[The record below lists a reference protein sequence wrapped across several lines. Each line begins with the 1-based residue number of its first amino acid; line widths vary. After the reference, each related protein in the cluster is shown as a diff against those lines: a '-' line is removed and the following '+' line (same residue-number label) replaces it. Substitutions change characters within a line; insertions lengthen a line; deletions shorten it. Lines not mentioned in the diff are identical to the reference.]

1 MILAGR
7 STTGPRCPKG
17 TPGSLRLSL
26 FSLIF
31 AFQLMCVSGLSAL
44 DFRSP
49 GDPHKIAKELLAN
62 MSDEE
67 ILAQTFMLG
76 WVGADPSPLL
86 LEWVEKHHIGGIKI
100 FGWNTEDTARL
111 ARTVGILQGAATAAP
126 LKIPLFVAT
135 DQEGG
140 WIRHV
145 KGSTSETPGN
155 MAIGASGFPRDA
167 LLSGYYIG
175 REISA
180 IGINMN
186 FAPTVDLFTKRD
198 STLIGPRAF
207 GDDPVQTAI
216 LGAAFAKGLE
226 RSGVIATAKHYP
238 GHGGTELDSHSVLP
252 SVDSTE
258 SMLWERELIPYRL
271 LAKEGIPAV
280 MSGHIAFPRTPAGW
294 EPASMSKWFLTD
306 LLRGKLGYK
315 GLLITDDLLMNGAT
329 MSAGSLSRAA
339 KLALEAGNDV
349 ILLSST
355 PLMDDPVWTNLLFAY
370 KNEKAFR
377 ARIREAALRN
387 LTLKLDYL
395 RRDTAPPLVPDLAT
409 LAEKVPDM
417 EGQHFFLGLAARSVT
432 NIGAGNF
439 PIEIKKD
446 ERILIA
452 GQFDEFIAAGNTAYP
467 KARSYRFSYL
477 PFDKALPEEKAQ
489 LVHLAKDVDTV
500 IICVANPASLELLQS
515 LKDLGKRI
523 VVISSLT
530 PVYMDKAL
538 WVDAAVAVYSYAK
551 ESFIAGFSAL
561 SGSIP
566 ATGKIPFAPR
576 NGTAKEQGQ

>member
-1 MILAGR
+1 
-7 STTGPRCPKG
+7 
-17 TPGSLRLSL
+17 
-26 FSLIF
+26 
-31 AFQLMCVSGLSAL
+31 
-44 DFRSP
+44 
-49 GDPHKIAKELLAN
+49 
-62 MSDEE
+62 
-67 ILAQTFMLG
+67 
-76 WVGADPSPLL
+76 
-86 LEWVEKHHIGGIKI
+86 
-100 FGWNTEDTARL
+100 
-111 ARTVGILQGAATAAP
+111 
-126 LKIPLFVAT
+126 
-135 DQEGG
+135 
-140 WIRHV
+140 
-145 KGSTSETPGN
+145 

-167 LLSGYYIG
+167 LMSGYYIG

-198 STLIGPRAF
+198 SVLIGPRAF

-226 RSGVIATAKHYP
+226 RSGVIATAKHFP
-238 GHGGTELDSHSVLP
+238 GHGDTELDSHTVLP
-252 SVDSTE
+252 SIDSTE

-271 LAKEGIPAV
+271 LAKEGIPAI

-294 EPASMSKWFLTD
+294 EPASLSKWFLTD
-306 LLRGKLGYK
+306 LLRDKLGYK
-315 GLLITDDLLMNGAT
+315 GLVITDDLLMNGAT

-339 KLALEAGNDV
+339 RLALEAGNDV

-355 PLMDDPVWTNLLFAY
+355 PLLDDPVWVNLLFAY

-377 ARIREAALRN
+377 TRVREAALRN

-395 RRDTAPPLVPDLAT
+395 RRATAPPLVPDLKT
-409 LAEKVPDM
+409 LADKVPDL
-417 EGQHFFLGLAARSVT
+417 EGRQFFLGLAARSVT
-432 NIGAGNF
+432 KMGNGKL
-439 PIEIKKD
+439 PIETKPD

-452 GQFDEFIAAGNTAYP
+452 GQFDEFIAAGKTAYP
-467 KARSYRFSYL
+467 KANSYRFSYL
-477 PFDKALPEEKAQ
+477 PFDKALPEEKDN
-489 LVHLAKDVDTV
+489 LVRLAGYADTV

-515 LKDLGKRI
+515 LKELGKRV

-538 WVDAAVAVYSYAK
+538 WVDTTVAVYSYAK

-566 ATGKIPFAPR
+566 APGKIPFAPLK
-576 NGTAKEQGQ
+576 GSGKAQGQ

>member
-1 MILAGR
+1 
-7 STTGPRCPKG
+7 
-17 TPGSLRLSL
+17 LRLSL
-26 FSLIF
+26 FSLF
-31 AFQLMCVSGLSAL
+31 FSFQLFVFQLLCGSGLSAL
-44 DFRSP
+44 DFNSP
-49 GDPHKIAKELLAN
+49 GDPHKLAQDLLAR

-76 WVGADPSPLL
+76 WVGSEPSPLV
-86 LEWVEKHHIGGIKI
+86 LEWVEKYHIGGIKI

-111 ARTVGILQGAATAAP
+111 ARTVGILQGVAVASP

-145 KGSTSETPGN
+145 KGTTSETPGN

-167 LLSGYYIG
+167 LMSGYYIG

-186 FAPTVDLFTKRD
+186 FAPSVDLFTKRD
-198 STLIGPRAF
+198 SALIGPRAF
-207 GDDPVQTAI
+207 GDDPVRTAI
-216 LGAAFAKGLE
+216 LGAAFAKGME

-238 GHGGTELDSHSVLP
+238 GHGDTELDSHSVLP
-252 SVDSTE
+252 SIDATE

-294 EPASMSKWFLTD
+294 EPASMSKWFLTE
-306 LLRGKLGYK
+306 LLRNKLGYK
-315 GLLITDDLLMNGAT
+315 GLVITDDLMMNGAT

-349 ILLSST
+349 IMLSKT
-355 PLMDDPVWTNLLFAY
+355 PLMDDPVWTNLLYAY

-377 ARIREAALRN
+377 TRVREAALRS

-395 RRDTAPPLVPDLAT
+395 RRDTAPPLDPDQAT
-409 LAEKVPDM
+409 LAERVPDL
-417 EGQHFFLGLAARSVT
+417 EGRQFFLGLAARSVT
-432 NIGAGNF
+432 NIGTGKL
-439 PIEIKKD
+439 PIENKQD

-452 GQFDEFIAAGNTAYP
+452 GQFDEFIAAGKAAYP
-467 KARSYRFSYL
+467 QANSYRFSYL
-477 PFDKALPEEKAQ
+477 PFEKALPEEKAQ
-489 LVHLAKDVDTV
+489 LGRLAGDADMV

-515 LKDLGKRI
+515 LKDLGKRV

-530 PVYMDKAL
+530 PVYMEKAL

-551 ESFIAGFSAL
+551 ESFIAGFSAFL
-561 SGSIP
+561 GSIP

-576 NGTAKEQGQ
+576 NGSVKDQGQ

>member
-1 MILAGR
+1 
-7 STTGPRCPKG
+7 
-17 TPGSLRLSL
+17 LRLPLVFLLLAIPLAS
-26 FSLIF
+26 
-31 AFQLMCVSGLSAL
+31 VSNLSAL

-49 GDPHKIAKELLAN
+49 GDPHKLAQDLLEA

-76 WVGADPSPLL
+76 WLGADPSPLVV
-86 LEWVEKHHIGGIKI
+86 EWVRKYHIGGIKI

-111 ARTVGILQGAATAAP
+111 ARTVGTLQSSAVAAP

-145 KGSTSETPGN
+145 KGMTSETPGN

-167 LLSGYYIG
+167 LMSGYYIG

-186 FAPTVDLFTKRD
+186 FAPTVDIFTKRD
-198 STLIGPRAF
+198 SALIGPRAF
-207 GDDPVQTAI
+207 GDNPVQTAI

-226 RSGVIATAKHYP
+226 RAGVIATAKHYP
-238 GHGGTELDSHSVLP
+238 GHGGTEQDSHSVLP

-258 SMLWERELIPYRL
+258 GMLWERELIPYRL
-271 LAKEGIPAV
+271 LAKEGIPAI

-315 GLLITDDLLMNGAT
+315 GVVITDDLLMNGAT

-339 KLALEAGNDV
+339 RLAIEAGNDV

-355 PLMDDPVWTNLLFAY
+355 PLIDDPVWVNLLFAY

-377 ARIREAALRN
+377 ARVREAAVRN

-409 LAEKVPDM
+409 LGDKVPDR
-417 EGQHFFLGLAARSVT
+417 EGQQFFLGLAARSVT
-432 NIGAGNF
+432 KIGAGNL

-452 GQFDEFIAAGNTAYP
+452 GQFDEFIAAGKIAYP
-467 KARSYRFSYL
+467 TASSYRFSYL
-477 PFDKALPEEKAQ
+477 PFDKALPEEVAQ
-489 LVHLAKDVDTV
+489 LVHQAKDADTV

-515 LKDLGKRI
+515 LKELGKRI
-523 VVISSLT
+523 VAISSLT
-530 PVYMDKAL
+530 PVYMDKAP

-561 SGSIP
+561 TGSIP
-566 ATGKIPFAPR
+566 ASGKIPFAPR
-576 NGTAKEQGQ
+576 DGNGKVQGQ